1 MRSIK
6 HTWADLAKV
15 HGLQA
20 IENYLKTKNLL

>member
-15 HGLQA
+15 HGLKA
-20 IENYLKTKNLL
+20 IEKYLTQKEII